1 MGDIVAL
8 EGIQSR
14 SQTLI
19 SRDVVAVIARIVP
32 DVTGVDKVFDYLV
45 PDTLV
50 PSLCV
55 GDRVRIP
62 LHNRNVAGWV
72 VQLGDTTSQF
82 SDVDES
88 RLLSVIKILGKGPSQ
103 EIVDLA
109 RWAANLWVGRL
120 RAFFVTASPATLV
133 AVLPGSRYT
142 QVSTRKKFDVDS
154 QIVDAIDTSRVAV
167 VRRGPA
173 CSPRS
178 IVLTA
183 AAQGP
188 VLVVIPTLNRARLM
202 ASSLREYGLS
212 VAVMPQDWAVAAG
225 GVDVVIGARSAVW
238 SSVPDL
244 KSIVVIDEH
253 DDALQEERSPSWH
266 ARDIA
271 VQRAKQLGVACLLVS
286 PVPSLR
292 ALHSVD
298 GVVASLDPASEAN
311 HWPVIQV
318 VDRRLDER
326 WSSSMLS
333 SDLIEQLRDHS
344 RRIVC
349 VLNVK
354 GRARLLACGSCR
366 ELVRCDVC
374 EAAMTMSAGKQLECP
389 RCANARPAVCIKCG
403 SGKLAV
409 IKAGVSRLREELA
422 AAAGRRIDEV
432 VEISGGDAAEKNE
445 KDKNSEVVDQTKMLF
460 VGTEA
465 ALHRVRDVDTVVF
478 LDIDQEISAPRYRAA
493 EITLSLVVHAA
504 RLVARSQ
511 REMKSASAT
520 SKTSGGLVMIQSIL
534 ADHALLRG
542 LSSHDLGEF
551 VQGEMSR
558 RELMQLPPFGA
569 LAQVSGAGVEQVADI
584 LRKNVLLQ
592 VSTTNKE
599 AVLVKS
605 SDWATLANSLS
616 DALTNV
622 ATRGKKTLR
631 TKIQIDPP
639 RA

>member
-1 MGDIVAL
+1 M
-8 EGIQSR
+8 
-14 SQTLI
+14 
-19 SRDVVAVIARIVP
+19 AVIARIVP

-45 PDTLV
+45 PESFGTI
-50 PSLCV
+50 CV
-55 GDRVRIP
+55 GDRVRVP

-72 VQLGDTTSQF
+72 LQLGDTTTQF

-88 RLLSVIKILGKGPSQ
+88 RLLKVIKVLGKGPSQ
-103 EIVDLA
+103 EVVDLA
-109 RWAANLWVGRL
+109 RWAAHMWVGRL

-133 AVLPGSRYT
+133 AALPGSRYT
-142 QVSTRKKFDVDS
+142 QVSTRKKFDVDA
-154 QIVDAIDTSRVAV
+154 QTIDAVDGAGVSVL
-167 VRRGPA
+167 RRGPA

-178 IVLTA
+178 LLLTA
-183 AAQGP
+183 ASKGP

-202 ASSLREYGLS
+202 AASLRESGLS
-212 VAVMPQDWAVAAG
+212 VAVMPGDWAVAAG

-238 SSVPDL
+238 SSVPML
-244 KSIVVIDEH
+244 RSIIVIDEH

-271 VQRAKQLGVACLLVS
+271 IERANKLGIACILVS

-292 ALHSVD
+292 ALH
-298 GVVASLDPASEAN
+298 GVAGSVASLDPATEAS
-311 HWPVIQV
+311 HWPQIRVI
-318 VDRRLDER
+318 DRRLDER

-333 SDLIEQLRDHS
+333 SELIEQLRDHS

-374 EAAMTMSAGKQLECP
+374 EAAMTMSSSKQLECP
-389 RCANARPAVCIKCG
+389 RCANVRPAVCVKCG

-422 AAAGRRIDEV
+422 AAAGRRVDEV
-432 VEISGGDAAEKNE
+432 VEISGGETAN
-445 KDKNSEVVDQTKMLF
+445 KDQEIDQTKMLF

-504 RLVARSQ
+504 RLVARKTSGQ
-511 REMKSASAT
+511 
-520 SKTSGGLVMIQSIL
+520 SKTSDGLVMIQSML

-542 LSSHDLGEF
+542 LAVHDLSEF
-551 VQGEMSR
+551 VYDEMAR
-558 RELMQLPPFGA
+558 RQLMQLPPYGA
-569 LAQVSGAGVEQVADI
+569 LAQVSGTGVDQLADI
-584 LRKNVLLQ
+584 LRSNVLLQ
-592 VSTTNKE
+592 VSATNKE
-599 AVLVKS
+599 TVLVKS
-605 SDWATLANSLS
+605 TDWETLANSMS
-616 DALTNV
+616 DALV
-622 ATRGKKTLR
+622 AASTRGKKTLR
-631 TKIQIDPP
+631 TKTQIDPP

>member
-1 MGDIVAL
+1 
-8 EGIQSR
+8 
-14 SQTLI
+14 
-19 SRDVVAVIARIVP
+19 VAVIARIVP
-32 DVTGVDKVFDYLV
+32 DVTGVDKVFDYLI
-45 PDTLV
+45 PETLV
-50 PSLCV
+50 GNICV
-55 GDRVRIP
+55 GDRVRVP

-72 VQLGDTTSQF
+72 LQLGDTATQF

-88 RLLSVIKILGKGPSQ
+88 RLLSVIKVLGKGPSQ

-109 RWAANLWVGRL
+109 RWAAHMWVGRL
-120 RAFFVTASPATLV
+120 RAFFVAASPATLV
-133 AVLPGSRYT
+133 ASLPGSRYT
-142 QVSTRKKFDVDS
+142 QVSTRKKFDADP
-154 QIVDAIDTSRVAV
+154 QAIDAINAAGIAV
-167 VRRGPA
+167 LRRGPA

-178 IVLTA
+178 LVLTA
-183 AAQGP
+183 ASQGP

-202 ASSLREYGLS
+202 AASLREYGLS

-238 SSVPDL
+238 SSVPLL
-244 KSIVVIDEH
+244 KSVIVIDEH

-271 VQRAKQLGVACLLVS
+271 VQRAKKIGIACLLVS

-292 ALHSVD
+292 ALHGAS
-298 GVVASLDPASEAN
+298 GMVASLDPSTEAS
-311 HWPVIQV
+311 HWPQIRV

-374 EAAMTMSAGKQLECP
+374 EAAMSMSASKQLECP
-389 RCANARPAVCIKCG
+389 RCANVRPAVCTKCG

-422 AAAGRRIDEV
+422 AAAGRRVDEV
-432 VEISGGDAAEKNE
+432 VEISGGEAAN
-445 KDKNSEVVDQTKMLF
+445 KDQEIDQTRMLF

-504 RLVARSQ
+504 RLVARKRSGSSN
-511 REMKSASAT
+511 KSD
-520 SKTSGGLVMIQSIL
+520 GLVMIQSML
-534 ADHALLRG
+534 ADHSLLRG
-542 LSSHDLGEF
+542 LASHDLNEF
-551 VQGEMSR
+551 VDEEMSR
-558 RELMQLPPFGA
+558 RKLMQLPPYGA
-569 LAQVSGAGVEQVADI
+569 LAQVSGTGVDQVADI
-584 LRKNVLLQ
+584 LRKNLLLQ
-592 VSTTNKE
+592 VSATTKE
-599 AVLVKS
+599 SVLVKS
-605 SDWATLANSLS
+605 NDWEELANSIS
-616 DALTNV
+616 DALVV
-622 ATRGKKTLR
+622 ASTRGKKTLR
-631 TKIQIDPP
+631 TKTQIDPP

>member
-1 MGDIVAL
+1 M
-8 EGIQSR
+8 
-14 SQTLI
+14 
-19 SRDVVAVIARIVP
+19 AVIARIVP

-45 PDTLV
+45 PETLV
-50 PSLCV
+50 GKICV
-55 GDRVRIP
+55 GDRVRVP

-72 VQLGDTTSQF
+72 VQLGDATTQF
-82 SDVDES
+82 SDVVES
-88 RLLSVIKILGKGPSQ
+88 RLLPVIKVLGKGPSQ
-103 EIVDLA
+103 EVVDLA
-109 RWAANLWVGRL
+109 RWAAHMWVGRL

-133 AVLPGSRYT
+133 AALPGSRYT
-142 QVSTRKKFDVDS
+142 QISVRKKFDVDV
-154 QIVDAIDTSRVAV
+154 QVIDALTISGAAV
-167 VRRGPA
+167 SVLRRGPA

-178 IVLTA
+178 LVLTA
-183 AAQGP
+183 ASKGP

-202 ASSLREYGLS
+202 AASLREYGLT
-212 VAVMPQDWAVAAG
+212 VAVMPGDWAVAAG
-225 GVDVVIGARSAVW
+225 GVDVVIGARSAIW
-238 SSVPDL
+238 SSVPLL
-244 KSIVVIDEH
+244 KSIIVIDEH

-271 VQRAKQLGVACLLVS
+271 IERAKQLGIACVLVS

-292 ALHSVD
+292 ALH
-298 GVVASLDPASEAN
+298 GVSGLVASLDSVTEAS
-311 HWPVIQV
+311 HWPQIRV
-318 VDRRLDER
+318 VDRRVDER

-333 SDLIEQLRDHS
+333 SDLIEQLRDHT

-374 EAAMTMSAGKQLECP
+374 EAAMTMSASKQLDCP
-389 RCANARPAVCIKCG
+389 RCAHSRPAVCVKCG

-432 VEISGGDAAEKNE
+432 VEISGGDSADKSG
-445 KDKNSEVVDQTKMLF
+445 KDKDAEGIDQTKMLF

-504 RLVARSQ
+504 RLVARSKRVNTIVSGQ
-511 REMKSASAT
+511 SE
-520 SKTSGGLVMIQSIL
+520 TSGGLVLIQSML

-542 LSSHDLGEF
+542 LVSHDLDEF
-551 VQGEMSR
+551 VHEEMSR
-558 RELMQLPPFGA
+558 RKLMQLPPYGA
-569 LAQVSGAGVEQVADI
+569 LAQVSGTGVDQVADI
-584 LRKNVLLQ
+584 LRSNVLLQ

-599 AVLVKS
+599 SVLVKS
-605 SDWATLANSLS
+605 NDWEELANSIS
-616 DALTNV
+616 DALV
-622 ATRGKKTLR
+622 SASTRGKKNLR
-631 TKIQIDPP
+631 TKTQIDPP

>member
-45 PDTLV
+45 PETLV
-50 PSLCV
+50 GNICV
-55 GDRVRIP
+55 GDRVRVP

-72 VQLGDTTSQF
+72 LQLGDTATQF

-88 RLLSVIKILGKGPSQ
+88 RLLSVIKVLGKGPSQ

-109 RWAANLWVGRL
+109 RWAAHMWVGRL
-120 RAFFVTASPATLV
+120 RAFFVAASPATLV
-133 AVLPGSRYT
+133 ASLPGSRYT
-142 QVSTRKKFDVDS
+142 QVSTRKKFDADP
-154 QIVDAIDTSRVAV
+154 QAIDAINAAGIAV
-167 VRRGPA
+167 LRRGPA

-178 IVLTA
+178 LVLTA
-183 AAQGP
+183 ASQGP

-202 ASSLREYGLS
+202 AASLREYGLS

-238 SSVPDL
+238 SSVPLL
-244 KSIVVIDEH
+244 KSVIVIDEH

-271 VQRAKQLGVACLLVS
+271 VQRAKKIGIACLLVS

-292 ALHSVD
+292 ALHGAS
-298 GVVASLDPASEAN
+298 GMVASLDPSTEAS
-311 HWPVIQV
+311 HWPQIRV

-374 EAAMTMSAGKQLECP
+374 EAAMSMSASKQLECP
-389 RCANARPAVCIKCG
+389 RCANVRPAVCIKCG

-422 AAAGRRIDEV
+422 AAAGRRVDEV
-432 VEISGGDAAEKNE
+432 VEISGGEAAN
-445 KDKNSEVVDQTKMLF
+445 KDQEIDQTRMLF

-504 RLVARSQ
+504 RLVARKRSGSSN
-511 REMKSASAT
+511 KSD
-520 SKTSGGLVMIQSIL
+520 GLVMIQSML
-534 ADHALLRG
+534 ADHSLLRG
-542 LSSHDLGEF
+542 LASHDLNEF
-551 VQGEMSR
+551 VNEEMSR
-558 RELMQLPPFGA
+558 RKLMQLPPYGA
-569 LAQVSGAGVEQVADI
+569 LAQVSGTGVDQVADI
-584 LRKNVLLQ
+584 LRSNVLLQ
-592 VSTTNKE
+592 VSATNKE
-599 AVLVKS
+599 SVLVKS
-605 SDWATLANSLS
+605 NDWEELANSIS
-616 DALTNV
+616 DALVT
-622 ATRGKKTLR
+622 ASTRGKKTLR
-631 TKIQIDPP
+631 TKTQIDPP

>member
-45 PDTLV
+45 PETLV
-50 PSLCV
+50 GNICV

-72 VQLGDTTSQF
+72 LQLGDTTTQF
-82 SDVDES
+82 SDIDES
-88 RLLSVIKILGKGPSQ
+88 RLLEVVKILGKGPSQ
-103 EIVDLA
+103 EVVDLV
-109 RWAANLWVGRL
+109 RWAAHMWVGRL
-120 RAFFVTASPATLV
+120 RAFFVAASPATLV
-133 AVLPGSRYT
+133 ATLPGSRYT
-142 QVSTRKKFDVDS
+142 QVATRKKFD
-154 QIVDAIDTSRVAV
+154 IDTQVSDAMSSAGVCV
-167 VRRGPA
+167 LRRGPA

-178 IVLTA
+178 LVLTA
-183 AAQGP
+183 ASHGP

-202 ASSLREYGLS
+202 AASLREFGHS
-212 VAVMPQDWAVAAG
+212 VAVMPGDWAVAAG

-238 SSVPDL
+238 SSVPLL

-253 DDALQEERSPSWH
+253 DDSLQEERSPSWH
-266 ARDIA
+266 AREIA
-271 VQRAKQLGVACLLVS
+271 IQRAKQLGIACLLVS

-292 ALHSVD
+292 ALYSVS
-298 GVVASLDPASEAN
+298 GLVVSLDPDTEAS
-311 HWPVIQV
+311 HWPQIRV

-333 SDLIEQLRDHS
+333 SELIEQLRDHS

-374 EAAMTMSAGKQLECP
+374 ETAMTMSASKQLECP
-389 RCANARPAVCIKCG
+389 RCANVRPAICIKCG

-422 AAAGRRIDEV
+422 AAAGRQVDEV
-432 VEISGGDAAEKNE
+432 VEISGGEAAH
-445 KDKNSEVVDQTKMLF
+445 KDQEIDQAKMLF

-478 LDIDQEISAPRYRAA
+478 LDIDQEISASRYRAA

-504 RLVARSQ
+504 RLVARRS
-511 REMKSASAT
+511 
-520 SKTSGGLVMIQSIL
+520 SGSSNRSDGLVMIQSML
-534 ADHALLRG
+534 ADHSLLRG
-542 LSSHDLGEF
+542 LASHDLNEF
-551 VQGEMSR
+551 VDGEMSR
-558 RELMQLPPFGA
+558 RKLMQLPPFGA
-569 LAQVSGAGVEQVADI
+569 LAQVSGTGVDQVADI
-584 LRKNVLLQ
+584 LRSNVLLQ
-592 VSTTNKE
+592 VSATTKE

-605 SDWATLANSLS
+605 NDWGELANSIS
-616 DALTNV
+616 DALV
-622 ATRGKKTLR
+622 AASTRGKKTLR
-631 TKIQIDPP
+631 TKTQIDPP

>member
-1 MGDIVAL
+1 M
-8 EGIQSR
+8 
-14 SQTLI
+14 
-19 SRDVVAVIARIVP
+19 AVIARIVP

-45 PDTLV
+45 PETLV
-50 PSLCV
+50 GNICV
-55 GDRVRIP
+55 GDRVRVP

-72 VQLGDTTSQF
+72 LQLGDTATQF

-88 RLLSVIKILGKGPSQ
+88 RLLSVIKVLGKGPSQ

-109 RWAANLWVGRL
+109 RWAAHMWVGRL
-120 RAFFVTASPATLV
+120 RAFFVAASPATLV
-133 AVLPGSRYT
+133 ASLPGSRYT
-142 QVSTRKKFDVDS
+142 QVSTRKKFDADP
-154 QIVDAIDTSRVAV
+154 QAIDAINAAGIAV
-167 VRRGPA
+167 LRRGPA

-178 IVLTA
+178 LVLTA
-183 AAQGP
+183 ASQGP

-202 ASSLREYGLS
+202 AASLREYGLS

-238 SSVPDL
+238 SSVPLL
-244 KSIVVIDEH
+244 KSVIVIDEH

-271 VQRAKQLGVACLLVS
+271 VQRAKKIGIACLLVS

-292 ALHSVD
+292 ALHGAS
-298 GVVASLDPASEAN
+298 GMVASLDPSTEAS
-311 HWPVIQV
+311 HWPQIRV

-354 GRARLLACGSCR
+354 GRARLLACGGCR

-374 EAAMTMSAGKQLECP
+374 EAAMSMSASKQLECP
-389 RCANARPAVCIKCG
+389 RCANVRPAVCTKCG

-422 AAAGRRIDEV
+422 AAAGRRVDEV
-432 VEISGGDAAEKNE
+432 VEISGGEAAN
-445 KDKNSEVVDQTKMLF
+445 KDQEIDQTRMLF

-504 RLVARSQ
+504 RLVARKRSGSSN
-511 REMKSASAT
+511 KSD
-520 SKTSGGLVMIQSIL
+520 GLVMIQSML

-542 LSSHDLGEF
+542 LASHDLTEF
-551 VQGEMSR
+551 VDEEMLR
-558 RELMQLPPFGA
+558 RKLMQLPPYGA
-569 LAQVSGAGVEQVADI
+569 LAQVSGTGVDQVADI
-584 LRKNVLLQ
+584 LRSNVLLQ
-592 VSTTNKE
+592 VSATNKE
-599 AVLVKS
+599 SVLVKS
-605 SDWATLANSLS
+605 NDWEELANSIS
-616 DALTNV
+616 DALVV
-622 ATRGKKTLR
+622 ASTRGKKTLR
-631 TKIQIDPP
+631 TKTQIDPP

>member
-1 MGDIVAL
+1 M
-8 EGIQSR
+8 
-14 SQTLI
+14 
-19 SRDVVAVIARIVP
+19 AVIARIVP
-32 DVTGVDKVFDYLV
+32 DITGVDKVFDYLV
-45 PDTLV
+45 PESLV
-50 PSLCV
+50 SEICV
-55 GDRVRIP
+55 GDRVRVP

-72 VQLGDTTSQF
+72 LQLGDTTTQF

-88 RLLSVIKILGKGPSQ
+88 RLLSIVKILGKGPSQ
-103 EIVDLA
+103 EVVDLA
-109 RWAANLWVGRL
+109 RWAAHMWVGRL
-120 RAFFVTASPATLV
+120 RAFFVAATPATLV
-133 AVLPGSRYT
+133 ATLPGSRYT
-142 QVSTRKKFDVDS
+142 QVATRKKFDVDV
-154 QIVDAIDTSRVAV
+154 QAIDAISAAGVSV
-167 VRRGPA
+167 LRRGPA

-183 AAQGP
+183 ASKGA

-202 ASSLREYGLS
+202 AASLRESGLS
-212 VAVMPQDWAVAAG
+212 VAVMPQDWAIAAG
-225 GVDVVIGARSAVW
+225 GVDVVIGARSAIW
-238 SSVPDL
+238 SSVPLL
-244 KSIVVIDEH
+244 KSIIVIDEH

-271 VQRAKQLGVACLLVS
+271 MERAKKLGIACLLVS

-292 ALHSVD
+292 ALHGASRA
-298 GVVASLDPASEAN
+298 VASLDPVTEAS
-311 HWPVIQV
+311 HWPQIRL

-374 EAAMTMSAGKQLECP
+374 EAAMTMSATKQLECP
-389 RCANARPAVCIKCG
+389 RCEHSRPAICVKCG

-422 AAAGRRIDEV
+422 AASGRRVEDV
-432 VEISGGDAAEKNE
+432 VEVSGGDAVDKSS
-445 KDKNSEVVDQTKMLF
+445 KDKNVDVVDQTKMLF

-493 EITLSLVVHAA
+493 EITLTLIVHAA
-504 RLVARSQ
+504 RLVARKS
-511 REMKSASAT
+511 SAS
-520 SKTSGGLVMIQSIL
+520 SKSDGLVMIQSML

-542 LSSHDLGEF
+542 LAAHDLGEF
-551 VQGEMSR
+551 VDEEMTR
-558 RELMQLPPFGA
+558 RKLMQLPPYGA
-569 LAQVSGAGVEQVADI
+569 LAQVSGTGVDQLADI
-584 LRKNVLLQ
+584 LRSNVLLQ
-592 VSTTNKE
+592 VSATNKE
-599 AVLVKS
+599 SVLVKS
-605 SDWATLANSLS
+605 NDWETLASSIS
-616 DALTNV
+616 DALV
-622 ATRGKKTLR
+622 ASSSRGKKTLR
-631 TKIQIDPP
+631 TKTQIDPP

>member
-45 PDTLV
+45 PETLV
-50 PSLCV
+50 GNICV

-72 VQLGDTTSQF
+72 LQLGDTATQF

-88 RLLSVIKILGKGPSQ
+88 RLLEVVKILGKGPSQ
-103 EIVDLA
+103 EVVDLA
-109 RWAANLWVGRL
+109 RWAAHMWVGRL
-120 RAFFVTASPATLV
+120 RAFFVAASPATLV
-133 AVLPGSRYT
+133 ATLPGSRYS
-142 QVSTRKKFDVDS
+142 QVSTRKKFDVDQQAS
-154 QIVDAIDTSRVAV
+154 DAMSRAGVCV
-167 VRRGPA
+167 LRRGPA

-178 IVLTA
+178 LVLTA
-183 AAQGP
+183 ASQGP
-188 VLVVIPTLNRARLM
+188 VLVIIPTLNRSRLM
-202 ASSLREYGLS
+202 AASLRENGLS

-238 SSVPDL
+238 SSVPLL
-244 KSIVVIDEH
+244 KSIIVIDEH
-253 DDALQEERSPSWH
+253 DDSLQEERSPSWH
-266 ARDIA
+266 AREIA
-271 VQRAKQLGVACLLVS
+271 IQRAKQLGIACLLVS

-292 ALHSVD
+292 ALHSVS
-298 GVVASLDPASEAN
+298 GLVASLGPNTEAS
-311 HWPVIQV
+311 HWPQIRV

-374 EAAMTMSAGKQLECP
+374 EAAMTMSASKQLECP
-389 RCANARPAVCIKCG
+389 RCANVRPAVCVKCG

-422 AAAGRRIDEV
+422 AAAGRQIDEV
-432 VEISGGDAAEKNE
+432 VEISGGTAEKGGM
-445 KDKNSEVVDQTKMLF
+445 DKNSEVVDQTKMLF

-504 RLVARSQ
+504 RLVARK
-511 REMKSASAT
+511 R
-520 SKTSGGLVMIQSIL
+520 SGSSNRSDGLVMIQSML

-542 LSSHDLGEF
+542 LASHNLSEF
-551 VQGEMSR
+551 VDGEMSR
-558 RELMQLPPFGA
+558 RKLMQLPPYGA
-569 LAQVSGAGVEQVADI
+569 LAQVSGTGVDQVADI
-584 LRKNVLLQ
+584 LRSNVLLQ
-592 VSTTNKE
+592 VSATTKE
-599 AVLVKS
+599 TVLVKS
-605 SDWATLANSLS
+605 TDWETLANSIS
-616 DALTNV
+616 DALVT
-622 ATRGKKTLR
+622 ASTRGKKALR
-631 TKIQIDPP
+631 TKTQIDPP

>member
-1 MGDIVAL
+1 
-8 EGIQSR
+8 
-14 SQTLI
+14 
-19 SRDVVAVIARIVP
+19 VAVIARIVP

-45 PDTLV
+45 PESLV
-50 PSLCV
+50 GNICV
-55 GDRVRIP
+55 GDRVRVP

-72 VQLGDTTSQF
+72 LQLGDTATQF

-88 RLLSVIKILGKGPSQ
+88 RLLSVIKVLGKGPSQ

-109 RWAANLWVGRL
+109 RWAAHMWVGRL
-120 RAFFVTASPATLV
+120 RAFFVAASPATLV
-133 AVLPGSRYT
+133 ASLPGSRYT
-142 QVSTRKKFDVDS
+142 QVSTRKKFDADP
-154 QIVDAIDTSRVAV
+154 QAIDAINAAGIAV
-167 VRRGPA
+167 LRRGPA

-178 IVLTA
+178 LVLTA
-183 AAQGP
+183 ASQGP

-202 ASSLREYGLS
+202 AASLREYGLS

-238 SSVPDL
+238 SSVPLL
-244 KSIVVIDEH
+244 KSVIVIDEH

-271 VQRAKQLGVACLLVS
+271 VQRAKKIGIACLLVS

-292 ALHSVD
+292 ALHGAS
-298 GVVASLDPASEAN
+298 GMVASLDPSTEAS
-311 HWPVIQV
+311 HWPQIRV

-354 GRARLLACGSCR
+354 GRARLLACGGCR

-374 EAAMTMSAGKQLECP
+374 EAAMSMSASKQLECP
-389 RCANARPAVCIKCG
+389 RCANVRPAVCTKCG

-422 AAAGRRIDEV
+422 AAAGRRVDEV
-432 VEISGGDAAEKNE
+432 VEISGGEAAN
-445 KDKNSEVVDQTKMLF
+445 KDQEIDQTRMLF

-504 RLVARSQ
+504 RLVARKRSGSSN
-511 REMKSASAT
+511 KSD
-520 SKTSGGLVMIQSIL
+520 GLVMIQTML
-534 ADHALLRG
+534 ADHSLLRG
-542 LSSHDLGEF
+542 LESHDLTEF
-551 VQGEMSR
+551 VDEEMLR
-558 RELMQLPPFGA
+558 RKLMQLPPYGA
-569 LAQVSGAGVEQVADI
+569 LAQVSGTGVDQVADI
-584 LRKNVLLQ
+584 LRSNVLLQ
-592 VSTTNKE
+592 VSATNKE
-599 AVLVKS
+599 SVLVKS
-605 SDWATLANSLS
+605 NDWEVLANSIS
-616 DALTNV
+616 DALVV
-622 ATRGKKTLR
+622 ASTRGKKTLR
-631 TKIQIDPP
+631 TKTQIDPP

>member
-1 MGDIVAL
+1 
-8 EGIQSR
+8 
-14 SQTLI
+14 
-19 SRDVVAVIARIVP
+19 VAVIARIVP
-32 DVTGVDKVFDYLV
+32 DVTGVDKVFDYRV
-45 PDTLV
+45 PDSLV
-50 PSLCV
+50 DNICV
-55 GDRVRIP
+55 GDRVRVP

-72 VQLGDTTSQF
+72 VELGDTTTQF
-82 SDVDES
+82 SDVVES
-88 RLLSVIKILGKGPSQ
+88 RLLSVVKILGKGPSQ
-103 EIVDLA
+103 EVVDLA
-109 RWAANLWVGRL
+109 RWAARMWVGRL

-133 AVLPGSRYT
+133 SALPGSRYT
-142 QVSTRKKFDVDS
+142 QASMRKNFDVDAQVS
-154 QIVDAIDTSRVAV
+154 DAIDGAGVSV

-178 IVLTA
+178 LVLTA
-183 AAQGP
+183 ASKGP

-202 ASSLREYGLS
+202 AASLRENGLS
-212 VAVMPQDWAVAAG
+212 VAVMPGDWAVAAG

-238 SSVPDL
+238 SSVPLL
-244 KSIVVIDEH
+244 KSIIVIDEH

-271 VQRAKQLGVACLLVS
+271 IERAKKLGIACLLIS

-292 ALHSVD
+292 ALHGVSGSV
-298 GVVASLDPASEAN
+298 VSLDSDTEMSQ
-311 HWPVIQV
+311 WPQIRV

-326 WSSSMLS
+326 WSTSMLS

-374 EAAMTMSAGKQLECP
+374 EAAMSMSASKQLECQ
-389 RCANARPAVCIKCG
+389 RCANSRPAVCAKCG
-403 SGKLAV
+403 SGRLAV
-409 IKAGVSRLREELA
+409 IKAGVTRLREELA
-422 AAAGRRIDEV
+422 AAAGRRVDEV
-432 VEISGGDAAEKNE
+432 VEISGGDSADKTGQ
-445 KDKNSEVVDQTKMLF
+445 DKNSEVIDQTKMLF

-493 EITLSLVVHAA
+493 EITLALVVHAA
-504 RLVARSQ
+504 RLVAR
-511 REMKSASAT
+511 
-520 SKTSGGLVMIQSIL
+520 KTSGSSNKSEGLVMIQSML

-542 LSSHDLGEF
+542 LVSHDLSVF
-551 VQGEMSR
+551 VEEEMSR
-558 RELMQLPPFGA
+558 RKLLQLPPYGA
-569 LAQVSGAGVEQVADI
+569 LAQVSGTGVDQVADI
-584 LRKNVLLQ
+584 LRSNVLLQ

-605 SDWATLANSLS
+605 NDWEELANSIS
-616 DALTNV
+616 DALVT
-622 ATRGKKTLR
+622 ASTRGKKTLR
-631 TKIQIDPP
+631 IKTQIDPP

>member
-1 MGDIVAL
+1 M
-8 EGIQSR
+8 
-14 SQTLI
+14 
-19 SRDVVAVIARIVP
+19 AVIARIVP
-32 DVTGVDKVFDYLV
+32 DVTGVDKVFDYLI
-45 PDTLV
+45 PETLV
-50 PSLCV
+50 GNICV
-55 GDRVRIP
+55 GDRVRVP

-72 VQLGDTTSQF
+72 LQLGDTATQF

-88 RLLSVIKILGKGPSQ
+88 RLLSVIKVLGKGPSQ

-109 RWAANLWVGRL
+109 RWAAHMWVGRL
-120 RAFFVTASPATLV
+120 RAFFVAASPATLV
-133 AVLPGSRYT
+133 ASLPGSRYT
-142 QVSTRKKFDVDS
+142 QVSTRKKFDADP
-154 QIVDAIDTSRVAV
+154 QAIDAINAAGIAV
-167 VRRGPA
+167 LRRGPA

-178 IVLTA
+178 LVLTA
-183 AAQGP
+183 ASQGP

-202 ASSLREYGLS
+202 AASLREYGLS

-238 SSVPDL
+238 SSVPLL
-244 KSIVVIDEH
+244 KSVIVIDEH

-271 VQRAKQLGVACLLVS
+271 VQRAKKIGIACLLVS

-292 ALHSVD
+292 ALHGAS
-298 GVVASLDPASEAN
+298 GMVASLDPSTEAS
-311 HWPVIQV
+311 HWPQIRV

-374 EAAMTMSAGKQLECP
+374 EAAMSMSASKQLECP
-389 RCANARPAVCIKCG
+389 RCANVRPAVCTKCG

-422 AAAGRRIDEV
+422 AAAGRRVDEV
-432 VEISGGDAAEKNE
+432 VEISGGEAAN
-445 KDKNSEVVDQTKMLF
+445 KDQEIDQTRMLF

-504 RLVARSQ
+504 RLVARKRSGSSN
-511 REMKSASAT
+511 KSD
-520 SKTSGGLVMIQSIL
+520 GLVMIQSML
-534 ADHALLRG
+534 ADHSLLRG
-542 LSSHDLGEF
+542 LASHDLNEF
-551 VQGEMSR
+551 VDEEMSR
-558 RELMQLPPFGA
+558 RKLMQLPPYGA
-569 LAQVSGAGVEQVADI
+569 LAQVSGTGVDQVADI
-584 LRKNVLLQ
+584 LRKNLLLQ
-592 VSTTNKE
+592 VSATNKE
-599 AVLVKS
+599 SVLVKS
-605 SDWATLANSLS
+605 NDWEELANSIS
-616 DALTNV
+616 DALVV
-622 ATRGKKTLR
+622 ASTRGKKTLR
-631 TKIQIDPP
+631 TKTQIDPP

>member
-1 MGDIVAL
+1 
-8 EGIQSR
+8 
-14 SQTLI
+14 
-19 SRDVVAVIARIVP
+19 VAVIARIVP

-45 PDTLV
+45 PESLV
-50 PSLCV
+50 GNICV
-55 GDRVRIP
+55 GDRVRVP

-72 VQLGDTTSQF
+72 LQLGDTTTQF

-88 RLLSVIKILGKGPSQ
+88 RLLKVIKVLGKGPSQ
-103 EIVDLA
+103 EVVDLA
-109 RWAANLWVGRL
+109 RWAAHMWVGRL

-133 AVLPGSRYT
+133 AALPGSRYT
-142 QVSTRKKFDVDS
+142 QVSTRKKFDVDA
-154 QIVDAIDTSRVAV
+154 QTIDAVDGAGVSVL
-167 VRRGPA
+167 RRGPA

-178 IVLTA
+178 LLLTA
-183 AAQGP
+183 ASKGP

-202 ASSLREYGLS
+202 AASLREYGLS
-212 VAVMPQDWAVAAG
+212 VAVMPGDWAVAAG

-238 SSVPDL
+238 SSVPML
-244 KSIVVIDEH
+244 RSIIVIDEH

-271 VQRAKQLGVACLLVS
+271 IERANKLGIACVLVS

-292 ALHSVD
+292 ALHRVAGS
-298 GVVASLDPASEAN
+298 VASLDPATEAS
-311 HWPVIQV
+311 HWPQIRVI
-318 VDRRLDER
+318 DRRLDER

-333 SDLIEQLRDHS
+333 SELIEQLRDHS

-374 EAAMTMSAGKQLECP
+374 EAAMTMSSSKQLECP
-389 RCANARPAVCIKCG
+389 RCANVRPAVCIKCG

-409 IKAGVSRLREELA
+409 IKAGVSRLREDLA
-422 AAAGRRIDEV
+422 AAAGRRVDEV
-432 VEISGGDAAEKNE
+432 VEISGGETAN
-445 KDKNSEVVDQTKMLF
+445 KDQEIDQTKMLF
-460 VGTEA
+460 AGTEA

-504 RLVARSQ
+504 RLVAR
-511 REMKSASAT
+511 
-520 SKTSGGLVMIQSIL
+520 KTSGGIVMIQSML

-542 LSSHDLGEF
+542 LAVHDLSEF
-551 VQGEMSR
+551 VYEEMAR
-558 RELMQLPPFGA
+558 RQLMQLPPYGA
-569 LAQVSGAGVEQVADI
+569 LAQVSGTGVDQLADI
-584 LRKNVLLQ
+584 LRSNVLLQ
-592 VSTTNKE
+592 VSATNKD

-605 SDWATLANSLS
+605 ADWETLANSMS
-616 DALTNV
+616 DALV
-622 ATRGKKTLR
+622 AASTRGKKTLR
-631 TKIQIDPP
+631 TKTQIDPP

>member
-1 MGDIVAL
+1 M
-8 EGIQSR
+8 
-14 SQTLI
+14 
-19 SRDVVAVIARIVP
+19 AVIARIVP

-45 PDTLV
+45 PDSLV
-50 PSLCV
+50 SDICV
-55 GDRVRIP
+55 GDRVRVP

-72 VQLGDTTSQF
+72 LQLGDTTTQF
-82 SDVDES
+82 SDVVES
-88 RLLSVIKILGKGPSQ
+88 KLLKVIKVLGKGPSQ
-103 EIVDLA
+103 EVVYLA
-109 RWAANLWVGRL
+109 RWDANMWVGRL
-120 RAFFVTASPATLV
+120 RAFFVAASPATLV
-133 AVLPGSRYT
+133 AALPGSRYT
-142 QVSTRKKFDVDS
+142 QVSMRKKFDDDAQAS
-154 QIVDAIDTSRVAV
+154 DAISGSGVSV
-167 VRRGPA
+167 LRRGPA

-178 IVLTA
+178 LVLTA
-183 AAQGP
+183 ASKGP
-188 VLVVIPTLNRARLM
+188 VLVVIPTINLARLM
-202 ASSLREYGLS
+202 AASLREYGLS
-212 VAVMPQDWAVAAG
+212 VAVMPGDWAVAAG

-238 SSVPDL
+238 ASVPLL
-244 KSIVVIDEH
+244 KSIIVIDEH

-271 VQRAKQLGVACLLVS
+271 IERAKKLEIACLLVS

-292 ALHSVD
+292 ALHGAS
-298 GVVASLDPASEAN
+298 GSVASLDPTTEASQ
-311 HWPVIQV
+311 WPHIRV
-318 VDRRLDER
+318 VDRRQEER

-374 EAAMTMSAGKQLECP
+374 EAAMTMSASKQLECP
-389 RCANARPAVCIKCG
+389 RCAHLRPAVCVKCG

-432 VEISGGDAAEKNE
+432 VEISGGDSADKSG

-493 EITLSLVVHAA
+493 EITLTLIVHAA
-504 RLVARSQ
+504 RLVAR
-511 REMKSASAT
+511 KSSGQSRT
-520 SKTSGGLVMIQSIL
+520 SVSRNKSDGLVMIQSML

-542 LSSHDLGEF
+542 LASHDLSVF
-551 VQGEMSR
+551 VEEEMSR
-558 RELMQLPPFGA
+558 RKLMQLPPFGA
-569 LAQVSGAGVEQVADI
+569 LAQVSGTGVDQLADI
-584 LRKNVLLQ
+584 LRSNVLLQ
-592 VSTTNKE
+592 VSATNKDSI
-599 AVLVKS
+599 LVKS
-605 SDWATLANSLS
+605 SDWVDLANSIS
-616 DALTNV
+616 DALV
-622 ATRGKKTLR
+622 AVSIRGKKTLR
-631 TKIQIDPP
+631 IKTQIDPP

>member
-1 MGDIVAL
+1 M
-8 EGIQSR
+8 
-14 SQTLI
+14 
-19 SRDVVAVIARIVP
+19 AVIARIVP

-45 PDTLV
+45 PETLV
-50 PSLCV
+50 GNICV
-55 GDRVRIP
+55 GDRVRVP

-72 VQLGDTTSQF
+72 LQLGDTATQF

-88 RLLSVIKILGKGPSQ
+88 RLLSVIKVLGKGPSQ

-109 RWAANLWVGRL
+109 RWAAHMWVGRL
-120 RAFFVTASPATLV
+120 RAFFVAASPATLV
-133 AVLPGSRYT
+133 ASLPGSRYT
-142 QVSTRKKFDVDS
+142 QVSTRKKFDADP
-154 QIVDAIDTSRVAV
+154 QAIDAINAAGIAV
-167 VRRGPA
+167 LRRGPA

-178 IVLTA
+178 LVLTA
-183 AAQGP
+183 ASQGP

-202 ASSLREYGLS
+202 AASLREYGLS

-238 SSVPDL
+238 SSVPLL
-244 KSIVVIDEH
+244 KSVIVIDEH

-271 VQRAKQLGVACLLVS
+271 VQRAKKIGIACLLVS

-292 ALHSVD
+292 ALHGAS
-298 GVVASLDPASEAN
+298 GMVASLDPSTEAS
-311 HWPVIQV
+311 HWPQIRV

-354 GRARLLACGSCR
+354 GRARLLACGGCR

-374 EAAMTMSAGKQLECP
+374 EAAMSMSASKQLECP
-389 RCANARPAVCIKCG
+389 RCANVRPAVCTKCG

-422 AAAGRRIDEV
+422 AAAGRRVDEV
-432 VEISGGDAAEKNE
+432 VEISGGEAAN
-445 KDKNSEVVDQTKMLF
+445 KDQEIDQTRMLF

-504 RLVARSQ
+504 RLVARKRSGSSN
-511 REMKSASAT
+511 KSD
-520 SKTSGGLVMIQSIL
+520 GLVMIQSML

-542 LSSHDLGEF
+542 LASHDLTEF
-551 VQGEMSR
+551 VDEEMSR
-558 RELMQLPPFGA
+558 RKLMQLPPYGA
-569 LAQVSGAGVEQVADI
+569 LAQVSGTGVDQVADI
-584 LRKNVLLQ
+584 LRSNVLLQ
-592 VSTTNKE
+592 VSATNKE
-599 AVLVKS
+599 SVLVKS
-605 SDWATLANSLS
+605 NDWEELANSIS
-616 DALTNV
+616 DALVV
-622 ATRGKKTLR
+622 ASTRGKKTLR
-631 TKIQIDPP
+631 TKTQIDPP

>member
-1 MGDIVAL
+1 M
-8 EGIQSR
+8 
-14 SQTLI
+14 
-19 SRDVVAVIARIVP
+19 AVIARIVP

-45 PDTLV
+45 PETLV
-50 PSLCV
+50 GNICV
-55 GDRVRIP
+55 GDRVRVP

-72 VQLGDTTSQF
+72 LQLGDTATQF

-88 RLLSVIKILGKGPSQ
+88 RLLSVIKVLGKGPSQ

-109 RWAANLWVGRL
+109 RWAAHMWVGRL
-120 RAFFVTASPATLV
+120 RAFFVAASPATLV
-133 AVLPGSRYT
+133 ASLPGSRYT
-142 QVSTRKKFDVDS
+142 QVSTRKKFDADP
-154 QIVDAIDTSRVAV
+154 QAIDAINAAGIAV
-167 VRRGPA
+167 LRRGPA

-178 IVLTA
+178 LVLTA
-183 AAQGP
+183 ASQGP

-202 ASSLREYGLS
+202 AASLREYGLS

-238 SSVPDL
+238 SSVPLL
-244 KSIVVIDEH
+244 KSVIVIDEH

-271 VQRAKQLGVACLLVS
+271 VQRAKKIGIACLLVS

-292 ALHSVD
+292 ALHGAS
-298 GVVASLDPASEAN
+298 GMVASLDPSTEAS
-311 HWPVIQV
+311 HWPQIRV

-354 GRARLLACGSCR
+354 GRARLLACGGCR

-374 EAAMTMSAGKQLECP
+374 EAAMSMSASKQLECP
-389 RCANARPAVCIKCG
+389 RCANVRPAVCTKCG

-422 AAAGRRIDEV
+422 AAAGRRVDEV
-432 VEISGGDAAEKNE
+432 VEISGGEAAN
-445 KDKNSEVVDQTKMLF
+445 KDQEIDQTRMLF

-465 ALHRVRDVDTVVF
+465 ALHRVRNVDTVVF

-504 RLVARSQ
+504 RLVARKRSGSSN
-511 REMKSASAT
+511 KSD
-520 SKTSGGLVMIQSIL
+520 GLVMIQSML

-542 LSSHDLGEF
+542 LASHDLTEF
-551 VQGEMSR
+551 VDEEMLR
-558 RELMQLPPFGA
+558 RKLMQLPPYGA
-569 LAQVSGAGVEQVADI
+569 LAQVSGTGVDQVADI
-584 LRKNVLLQ
+584 LRSNVLLQ
-592 VSTTNKE
+592 VSATNKE
-599 AVLVKS
+599 SVLVKS
-605 SDWATLANSLS
+605 NDWEELANSIL
-616 DALTNV
+616 DALVV
-622 ATRGKKTLR
+622 ASTRGKKTLR
-631 TKIQIDPP
+631 TKTQIDPP

>member
-1 MGDIVAL
+1 M
-8 EGIQSR
+8 
-14 SQTLI
+14 
-19 SRDVVAVIARIVP
+19 AVIARIVP

-45 PDTLV
+45 PETLV
-50 PSLCV
+50 GNICV
-55 GDRVRIP
+55 GDRVRVP

-72 VQLGDTTSQF
+72 LQLGDTATQF

-88 RLLSVIKILGKGPSQ
+88 RLLSVIKVLGKGPSQ

-109 RWAANLWVGRL
+109 RWAAHMWVGRL
-120 RAFFVTASPATLV
+120 RAFFVAASPATLV
-133 AVLPGSRYT
+133 ASLPGSRYT
-142 QVSTRKKFDVDS
+142 QVSTRKKFDADP
-154 QIVDAIDTSRVAV
+154 QAIDAINAAGIAV
-167 VRRGPA
+167 LRRGPA

-178 IVLTA
+178 LVLTA
-183 AAQGP
+183 ASQGP

-202 ASSLREYGLS
+202 AASLREYGLS

-238 SSVPDL
+238 SSVPLL
-244 KSIVVIDEH
+244 KSVIVIDEH

-271 VQRAKQLGVACLLVS
+271 VQRAKKIGIACLLVS

-292 ALHSVD
+292 ALHGAS
-298 GVVASLDPASEAN
+298 GMVASLDPSTEAS
-311 HWPVIQV
+311 HWPQIRV

-354 GRARLLACGSCR
+354 GRARLLACGGCR

-374 EAAMTMSAGKQLECP
+374 EAAMSMSASKQLECP
-389 RCANARPAVCIKCG
+389 RCANVRPAVCTKCG

-422 AAAGRRIDEV
+422 AAAGRRVDEV
-432 VEISGGDAAEKNE
+432 VEISGGEAAN
-445 KDKNSEVVDQTKMLF
+445 KDQEIDQTRMLF

-504 RLVARSQ
+504 RLVARKRSGSSN
-511 REMKSASAT
+511 KSD
-520 SKTSGGLVMIQSIL
+520 GLVMIQSML

-542 LSSHDLGEF
+542 LASHDLTEF
-551 VQGEMSR
+551 VDEEMSR
-558 RELMQLPPFGA
+558 RRLMQLPPYGA
-569 LAQVSGAGVEQVADI
+569 LAQVSGTGVDQVADI
-584 LRKNVLLQ
+584 LRSNVLLQ
-592 VSTTNKE
+592 VSATTKE
-599 AVLVKS
+599 SVLVKS
-605 SDWATLANSLS
+605 NDWEDLANSIS
-616 DALTNV
+616 DALV
-622 ATRGKKTLR
+622 AASTRGRKTLR
-631 TKIQIDPP
+631 TKTQIDPP

>member
-1 MGDIVAL
+1 M
-8 EGIQSR
+8 
-14 SQTLI
+14 
-19 SRDVVAVIARIVP
+19 AVIARIVP

-45 PDTLV
+45 PETLV
-50 PSLCV
+50 GNICV
-55 GDRVRIP
+55 GDRVRVP

-72 VQLGDTTSQF
+72 LQLGDTATQF

-88 RLLSVIKILGKGPSQ
+88 RLLSVIKVLGKGPSQ

-109 RWAANLWVGRL
+109 RWAAHMWVGRL
-120 RAFFVTASPATLV
+120 RAFFVAASPATLV
-133 AVLPGSRYT
+133 ASLPGSRYT
-142 QVSTRKKFDVDS
+142 QVSTRKKFDADP
-154 QIVDAIDTSRVAV
+154 QAIDAINAAGIAV
-167 VRRGPA
+167 LRRGPA

-178 IVLTA
+178 LVLTA
-183 AAQGP
+183 ASQGP

-202 ASSLREYGLS
+202 AASLREYGLS

-238 SSVPDL
+238 SSVPLL
-244 KSIVVIDEH
+244 KSVIVIDEH

-271 VQRAKQLGVACLLVS
+271 VQRAKKIGIACLLVS

-292 ALHSVD
+292 ALHGAS
-298 GVVASLDPASEAN
+298 GMVASLDPSTEAS
-311 HWPVIQV
+311 HWPQIRV

-354 GRARLLACGSCR
+354 GRARLLACGGCR

-374 EAAMTMSAGKQLECP
+374 EAAMSMSASKQLECP
-389 RCANARPAVCIKCG
+389 RCANVRPAVCTKCG

-422 AAAGRRIDEV
+422 AAAGRRVDEV
-432 VEISGGDAAEKNE
+432 VEISGGEAAN
-445 KDKNSEVVDQTKMLF
+445 KDQEIDQTRMLF

-504 RLVARSQ
+504 RLVARKRSGSSN
-511 REMKSASAT
+511 KSD
-520 SKTSGGLVMIQSIL
+520 GLVMIQSML

-542 LSSHDLGEF
+542 LASHDLTEF
-551 VQGEMSR
+551 VDEEMLR
-558 RELMQLPPFGA
+558 RKLMQLPPYGA
-569 LAQVSGAGVEQVADI
+569 LAQVSGTGVDQVADI
-584 LRKNVLLQ
+584 LRSNVLLQ
-592 VSTTNKE
+592 VSATTKE
-599 AVLVKS
+599 SVLVKS
-605 SDWATLANSLS
+605 NDWEDLANSIS
-616 DALTNV
+616 DALV
-622 ATRGKKTLR
+622 AASTRGRKTLR
-631 TKIQIDPP
+631 TKTQIDPP